1 MMCSVAI
8 NISKQIEN
16 VLERVH
22 KVVVNLTTINKIQK
36 YSESLKQI
44 YQQILKEIRKML
56 SVIIA
61 EKCHKKLIT
70 KEMFEQILVNKCDL
84 FRLKLQFVIFP
95 LQIKVQ

>member
-1 MMCSVAI
+1 MCSVAI

-61 EKCHKKLIT
+61 EKCHKKSIT
-70 KEMFEQILVNKCDL
+70 KEMFEQILINKCDL